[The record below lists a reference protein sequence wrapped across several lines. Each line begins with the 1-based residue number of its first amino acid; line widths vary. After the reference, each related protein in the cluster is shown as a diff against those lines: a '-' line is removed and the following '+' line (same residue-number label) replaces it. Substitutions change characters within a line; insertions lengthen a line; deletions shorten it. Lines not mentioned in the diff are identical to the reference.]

1 MTRTSVRANITNVFI
16 FANHRAR
23 YLSAALAELVQCDAV
38 QRGDAEVV
46 ILADRPSLVQALH
59 VRHTLRDVAKISVTP
74 TLIHR
79 RGNSYWRKLAHL
91 ADSTSKYVVK
101 CDEDIFMTSASWDSL
116 LSQTPEKGVVL
127 TPILSTGIPTVEYF
141 LESCNDKIFVSEI
154 RRIFESQLIPNA
166 WGQDYSTL
174 KPYTSSNRAPYFQSV
189 DRLSTNLKGV
199 HPIRFSSEAQ
209 WRLAQH
215 CAEQSWWR
223 TPLSPKRVEMEY
235 PYLCNS
241 LILTSPA
248 VYADL
253 IKDVKVGRR
262 EFDGYDEIGLNMQ
275 AQEGRLSV
283 EVLLGCHGVHPSYN
297 SIGPEYVEISDFVF
311 REVPRR

>member
-1 MTRTSVRANITNVFI
+1 MTRTPVRAKTTTVFI

-23 YLSAALAELVQCDAV
+23 YLSVGLAELCQCNAV
-38 QRGDAEVV
+38 QKGDAEVV
-46 ILADRPSLVQALH
+46 VLADGPSLVQALQ

-79 RGNSYWRKLAHL
+79 RGNSYRRKLAHL
-91 ADSTSKYVVK
+91 ADSTSEYVVK
-101 CDEDIFMTSASWDSL
+101 CDEDIFMTPASWDSL
-116 LSQTPEKGVVL
+116 LSKTPEKGVVL
-127 TPILSTGIPTVEYF
+127 TPIVSTGIPTVEYF
-141 LESCNDKIFVSEI
+141 LESCKDKIFVSEI

-174 KPYTSSNRAPYFQSV
+174 EPDASSNRAPYFESV

-209 WRLAQH
+209 WRIAEH

-223 TPLSPKRVEMEY
+223 TPLSPKRVEMGY

-241 LILTSPA
+241 VILTNPA

-253 IKDVKVGRR
+253 IEDIKVGRR
-262 EFDGYDEIGLNMQ
+262 QFDGYDELALNMQ
-275 AQEGRLSV
+275 AREGRLSV
-283 EVLLGCHGVHPSYN
+283 EVLLGCYGVHPSYN